1 MTEAR
6 NNNMKVLPQE
16 IMIGVD
22 QIFATTL
29 KEIIVKNLGNT
40 TIQKI
45 QDRLFEK
52 FGISITT
59 AMEEFEKMDYVL
71 REFFGAGAEGLEKKF
86 LDNICSIK
94 SKKDQIEKRF
104 TISDPSMSQSI
115 LKAFSDDEMSKILNA
130 SIGEPWT
137 ISEILEKLKIQ
148 ETPGYEKI
156 NFLIENKLLV
166 QVGTYEN
173 ESGENIAK
181 YKSLFDN
188 VNINFGNKI
197 TINVQFTQEV
207 ARNSSILQTVYG
219 K

>member
-1 MTEAR
+1 MTEAQ
-6 NNNMKVLPQE
+6 NNNMKVLPHK

-22 QIFATTL
+22 QIFAATL
-29 KEIIVKNLGNT
+29 EEIIVKNLGKT

-59 AMEEFEKMDYVL
+59 AMEEFEKMDFVL

-104 TISDPSMSQSI
+104 TISDPIISQSI

-148 ETPGYEKI
+148 ETSGHEKI
-156 NFLIENKLLV
+156 NFLIENRLLV
-166 QVGTYEN
+166 QTGSYEDKN
-173 ESGENIAK
+173 KKTIGK

-188 VNINFGNKI
+188 VNINFGNKT

-207 ARNSSILQTVYG
+207 TKNSSILQTVYG

>member
-1 MTEAR
+1 MTEAQ
-6 NNNMKVLPQE
+6 NNNMKVLPHK

-22 QIFATTL
+22 QIFAATL
-29 KEIIVKNLGNT
+29 EEIIVKNLGKT

-59 AMEEFEKMDYVL
+59 AMEEFEKMDFVL

-104 TISDPSMSQSI
+104 TISDPIISQSI

-148 ETPGYEKI
+148 ETSGHEKI
-156 NFLIENKLLV
+156 NFLIENRLLV
-166 QVGTYEN
+166 QTGSYEDKN
-173 ESGENIAK
+173 KKTIGK

-188 VNINFGNKI
+188 VNINFGNKT

-207 ARNSSILQTVYG
+207 AKNSSILQTVYG

>member
-1 MTEAR
+1 MTDPQ
-6 NNNMKVLPQE
+6 NDNMKVLPHE
-16 IMIGVD
+16 IMTGID
-22 QIFATTL
+22 QIFAATL
-29 KEIIVKNLGNT
+29 EKIIVNNLGKT

-52 FGISITT
+52 FGISMTT
-59 AMEEFEKMDYVL
+59 AMEEFEKMDFVL

-104 TISDPSMSQSI
+104 TISDPTISQSI
-115 LKAFSDDEMSKILNA
+115 LKAFGDEEMSKILNA

-137 ISEILEKLKIQ
+137 ISEILEKLEIQ
-148 ETPGYEKI
+148 KTSGYEKI
-156 NFLIENKLLV
+156 NFLIESRLLV
-166 QVGTYEN
+166 EAGTYEKEN
-173 ESGENIAK
+173 GEKIAK

-188 VNINFGNKI
+188 VNINFGNKT
-197 TINVQFTQEV
+197 TINAQFTQEV
-207 ARNSSILQTVYG
+207 VKNSSILQTVYG

>member
-1 MTEAR
+1 MREAR
-6 NNNMKVLPQE
+6 NGNMKVLPHE

-22 QIFATTL
+22 QIFAATL
-29 KEIIVKNLGNT
+29 EKIIVKNLGKT
-40 TIQKI
+40 TVQKI

-59 AMEEFEKMDYVL
+59 AMEEFEKMDFVL

-104 TISDPSMSQSI
+104 TISDPSISQSI
-115 LKAFSDDEMSKILNA
+115 LKAFSDDEMSKILNS

-148 ETPGYEKI
+148 EASGHEKI
-156 NFLIENKLLV
+156 NFLIENRLLI
-166 QVGTYEN
+166 QAGSCEDEN
-173 ESGENIAK
+173 KTKSIK

-207 ARNSSILQTVYG
+207 ANSSSILQTVYG